1 MTENGQ
7 GIIEYA
13 VILLIVAVIV
23 IIVLSSPNPAIANLF
38 QSIYSGV
45 P

>member
-1 MTENGQ
+1 MIEDGQ

-13 VILLIVAVIV
+13 AILLIVAVIV
-23 IIVLSSPNPAIANLF
+23 IIVLSSPNPAIKNLF
-38 QSIYSGV
+38 QTVYSGV